1 MPEYLLELY
10 VSQTDA
16 SVAVDLGERA
26 RAAAEEL
33 TRRGTAVRYQCL
45 IFVPEEETCF
55 VLFGAA
61 CADAVR
67 VTARLAA
74 LPCERISTA
83 ITHPGREAR

>member
-10 VSQTDA
+10 VSHTDA

-33 TRRGTAVRYQCL
+33 TRHGTEVRYQCL
-45 IFVPEEETCF
+45 IIVPDEETCF

-83 ITHPGREAR
+83 ITHPGREAP